1 MQADGCTTFVGQG
14 ARDGPG
20 AVTQVPDAVFY
31 AAARAWATACGDPE
45 GAIQR
50 RRLDAWAKL
59 QVHSADWNPH
69 LNTAPAALPHICA
82 YRYTGPRES

>member
-1 MQADGCTTFVGQG
+1 MDTYVMQADGCTTFVGQG

-31 AAARAWATACGDPE
+31 AAARAWATQCGDPQ
-45 GAIQR
+45 GATR
-50 RRLDAWAKL
+50 RCRLDAWAK

-69 LNTAPAALPHICA
+69 LNTDPAPLTNIYG
-82 YRYTGPRES
+82 YRYT

>member
-1 MQADGCTTFVGQG
+1 MDTYVMQADGCTTFVGQG

-45 GAIQR
+45 GADQR
-50 RRLDAWAKL
+50 RRLDAWVKL
-59 QVHSADWNPH
+59 HVHSADWGPH
-69 LNTAPAALPHICA
+69 LNTAPAQLTNIYGYH
-82 YRYTGPRES
+82 YT